1 MSSCTDDMRNVIMQP
16 GSYGTRYH
24 TAVTTSVL

>member
-1 MSSCTDDMRNVIMQP
+1 MSSCTDDMRNVIMQS

-24 TAVTTSVL
+24 TGTWYRQ